1 MAGKG
6 GARKGAGRK
15 KNSTNAEKWIGAALE
30 KAGHEKTGLFD
41 KAVELAMGGDAGMIR
56 TLLSKVL
63 PDLKA
68 VEATIE
74 HSGEDLIQQI
84 LKALDCGG
92 LPKK

>member
-30 KAGHEKTGLFD
+30 KAGYEKTGLFD
-41 KAVELAMGGDAGMIR
+41 KAVELAMGGDASMIK

-68 VEATIE
+68 VDAQISGNLDGIIQITITDPT
-74 HSGEDLIQQI
+74 SED
-84 LKALDCGG
+84 
-92 LPKK
+92 